1 MNWQIDKIVSDRE
14 EKEVEET
21 IKLRKILTNIDLPG
35 KIKCK
40 LNTAELV
47 ELCRDV
53 KYCFR
58 RKGDRVCTEGEKDD
72 RMYLI
77 LRGRAQLSV
86 SRVPGKLLSS
96 KSPGLKSKYKPEKSE
111 SVVSLHSATDRE
123 IPQI

>member
-1 MNWQIDKIVSDRE
+1 MGFDLSSGEAKKRRLTQNFFKNNSFDMNWQIEKIVSDRD

-21 IKLRKILTNIDLPG
+21 IKLRKILLNIDLPG

-53 KYCFR
+53 RYCFR
-58 RKGDRVCTEGEKDD
+58 KKGDRVCSEGEKDD

-77 LRGRAQLSV
+77 LRGRV
-86 SRVPGKLLSS
+86 
-96 KSPGLKSKYKPEKSE
+96 
-111 SVVSLHSATDRE
+111 
-123 IPQI
+123 

>member
-1 MNWQIDKIVSDRE
+1 MQWTISKIASDRD

-21 IKLRKILTNIDLPG
+21 IKLRKMLTNIDIQG

-40 LNTAELV
+40 LNTSELI

-58 RKGDRVCTEGEKDD
+58 KKGDLVCSEGEQDE

-77 LRGRAQLSV
+77 LRGKV
-86 SRVPGKLLSS
+86 
-96 KSPGLKSKYKPEKSE
+96 
-111 SVVSLHSATDRE
+111 
-123 IPQI
+123 

>member
-1 MNWQIDKIVSDRE
+1 MNWLIEKIVSDRN

-21 IKLRKILTNIDLPG
+21 IKLRKILTNIDIQG
-35 KIKCK
+35 KIKCR

-58 RKGDRVCTEGEKDD
+58 KKGDRVCTEGEKDD

-77 LRGRAQLSV
+77 LRGRVHLSV
-86 SRVPGKLLSS
+86 SRVPGKLPSS
-96 KSPGLKSKYKPEKSE
+96 K
-111 SVVSLHSATDRE
+111 
-123 IPQI
+123 IPS